1 MKHIIIS
8 NANLLLRISPEK
20 IAYVESDGSYS
31 TMILSDGRSHVF
43 SFNLSTFERMLENQL
58 GTEAQIFIRVGKSLI
73 INYTYIYSINLSQ
86 QELTLSGV
94 MPKDII
100 LSASKDALKALKRMF
115 EDSINKKRISL

>member
-1 MKHIIIS
+1 
-8 NANLLLRISPEK
+8 
-20 IAYVESDGSYS
+20 
-31 TMILSDGRSHVF
+31 
-43 SFNLSTFERMLENQL
+43 MLENQL